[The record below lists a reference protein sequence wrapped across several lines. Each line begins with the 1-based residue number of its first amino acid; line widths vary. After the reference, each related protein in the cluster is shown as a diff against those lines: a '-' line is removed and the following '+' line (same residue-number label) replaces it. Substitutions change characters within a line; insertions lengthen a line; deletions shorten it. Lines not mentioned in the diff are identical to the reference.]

1 MKRLLG
7 CILLLGGSVAAQ
19 SVQSTL
25 LALKD
30 SHAARKTLSNQLVD
44 EMMTISKSD
53 QSPSRATVQ
62 RFSEE
67 LTGALLGK
75 DVTTIRAAALQKAI
89 TGVLSGKGSTFLPA
103 CSLYETLA
111 GFRID
116 DRTIQVIVDRFRE
129 IGQEVRGPDD
139 LPVLPVRDI
148 TRK

>member
-7 CILLLGGSVAAQ
+7 CILLLGGSLAAQ

-30 SHAARKTLSNQLVD
+30 SHAVRKTLSNQLVD

-116 DRTIQVIVDRFRE
+116 DRTIQVIIDRFRE

-139 LPVLPVRDI
+139 LPVRDI

>member
-7 CILLLGGSVAAQ
+7 CILLLGGSLAAQ

-139 LPVLPVRDI
+139 LPVLPVRVI